1 MKMEQHTTTTAR
13 SRPQATP
20 RARPLGG
27 RKFTDRHATADW
39 CARRFK
45 PKPDFDRFEAVQ
57 ILEEIGTHLPQDRRM
72 TPQLIAHLRLLVR
85 MTRPRDW
92 HDGMPVVW
100 MSVKKTA
107 ELLGITPAQVNRNEN
122 RLMAMRLITF
132 RDSANHKRFGTRCPE
147 SERITGANGID
158 LSPLGT
164 QLTYLRGMREAILET
179 RHRKAEYRQLIT
191 RLRRRIRGIF
201 AGMSDG
207 SWTGPE
213 GAPGAIDALAGEFE
227 ALLAGLRTGRAVP
240 VEELEGYVGALQG
253 FCARLEAGDS
263 EALDPAE
270 IHEND
275 RNMRP
280 RHHEDATPGPHRCD
294 AHTVQRLSMN
304 QDTGSPAVAARAAD
318 GDPCGDLYGHEGGG
332 SGRGGSASSPPEMPP
347 LVEDITARLRLS
359 RLMPRLPRDLQQ
371 RLPAD
376 PDWGDIVR
384 LGERLA
390 EEMRIHPD
398 LYHRIRVRIGAE
410 AAALSMIVV
419 AVKHGRGTVYNPGGY
434 LRGILD
440 KISSGT
446 YQLLPSIYGVTAEEG

>member
-1 MKMEQHTTTTAR
+1 MKMEKHTTTTAR

-85 MTRPRDW
+85 MTRPRNW

-132 RDSANHKRFGTRCPE
+132 RDSANHKRFGTRCQE

-179 RHRKAEYRQLIT
+179 RHRKAAYRQLIT

-201 AGMSDG
+201 AGMNDG
-207 SWTGPE
+207 SWTGPVPR
-213 GAPGAIDALAGEFE
+213 GPLTRWPASSRRFLPASAPAARCRSRSLRGMSAPFRGSAPALRQAIARRWTPRKYTKMTEICGPGIMRMRPQGRIDAMHIQYSDHL
-227 ALLAGLRTGRAVP
+227 
-240 VEELEGYVGALQG
+240 
-253 FCARLEAGDS
+253 
-263 EALDPAE
+263 
-270 IHEND
+270 
-275 RNMRP
+275 
-280 RHHEDATPGPHRCD
+280 
-294 AHTVQRLSMN
+294 
-304 QDTGSPAVAARAAD
+304 
-318 GDPCGDLYGHEGGG
+318 
-332 SGRGGSASSPPEMPP
+332 
-347 LVEDITARLRLS
+347 
-359 RLMPRLPRDLQQ
+359 
-371 RLPAD
+371 
-376 PDWGDIVR
+376 
-384 LGERLA
+384 
-390 EEMRIHPD
+390 
-398 LYHRIRVRIGAE
+398 
-410 AAALSMIVV
+410 
-419 AVKHGRGTVYNPGGY
+419 
-434 LRGILD
+434 
-440 KISSGT
+440 
-446 YQLLPSIYGVTAEEG
+446 